1 MGDYLKDIMAKK
13 RQLNEKIQSNWT
25 ADQRQ
30 TTKPTNNSTTTDTT
44 NSNTIKNTSTN
55 TKNKNFR
62 KATMEEFA
70 AYEMKRDRLE
80 DKRVD
85 RKEHRTEVNKGLS
98 EYENEKHELRD
109 QEFQGETTL
118 RDRYEAQWR
127 AQEYLYEKT
136 KRERAQA
143 RRERAAELA
152 QRPSQYVQEVAQ
164 KQKEDEDE
172 ESRVEKW
179 ATVYQSRT
187 TEDARQLGKAIAR
200 IQFQQVLEN
209 EGGDGGGDPDHDD
222 DFQRVQLRRRRHQQG
237 PKAVAPR
244 DIDNN
249 ESHQLSTWYHSKSLA
264 RQGVAPPPSSSS
276 SSSSSTSTRDY
287 SRYLGRYDDDDDEGS
302 GGEATT
308 TTHGDMEE
316 KDAETKAEISTD

>member
-1 MGDYLKDIMAKK
+1 MR
-13 RQLNEKIQSNWT
+13 RQ
-25 ADQRQ
+25 
-30 TTKPTNNSTTTDTT
+30 
-44 NSNTIKNTSTN
+44 
-55 TKNKNFR
+55 
-62 KATMEEFA
+62 
-70 AYEMKRDRLE
+70 
-80 DKRVD
+80 
-85 RKEHRTEVNKGLS
+85 
-98 EYENEKHELRD
+98 
-109 QEFQGETTL
+109 
-118 RDRYEAQWR
+118 
-127 AQEYLYEKT
+127 

-164 KQKEDEDE
+164 KQQEDADE
-172 ESRVEKW
+172 ESRLEKW

-209 EGGDGGGDPDHDD
+209 EAGDGGGDPDHDD
-222 DFQRVQLRRRRHQQG
+222 DFQRVQLRRRRHQQ
-237 PKAVAPR
+237 PKVVAPR

-264 RQGVAPPPSSSS
+264 RQGVAPAPSSSS
-276 SSSSSTSTRDY
+276 SSSSSSTRDY

-308 TTHGDMEE
+308 TTHGDAEE
-316 KDAETKAEISTD
+316 KDAEANAEISTD